1 MLDVKTILSL
11 YSNKCPN
18 ISLIHR
24 FTGEEEATST
34 APSQSI
40 LEKLHKKA
48 EERKRQKQLTEKR
61 KRKEESGKEVVEDG
75 DRKKRKRTK
84 QKRDDQSGN
93 HGEDEDDDDDTRNGG
108 VHDEGAT
115 GQILDY
121 SHGNDE
127 ESDRRRRKKKDEKRR
142 KADGMEHNES
152 IGYGDSGKELEEGDA
167 EGKIDSPTDVREKKK
182 KKRKK
187 RSKGDSEQTEA
198 EILEGDVSVDDTSKN
213 GKRKRGG
220 KKDKRR
226 RKDEDDVNG
235 EDSAEANGEGE
246 DGPDEKG
253 ETENNG
259 EKLFPVLGDFSHAK
273 KEKVHRVLPE
283 WLAKPTRI
291 SGDVEHQSVSLSVIP
306 GLDERILA
314 ALAEM
319 EISSFFPVQAEVI
332 PLMLQ
337 SARHGIYLGPG
348 GYHPGDLCVAA
359 PTGSGKTLAF
369 AVPIVQI
376 LINRVRQRFRAL
388 VVLPTKNLAAQVYK
402 VFLGLCQKTPLKVV
416 MIGGQRT
423 IKQEEDLLV
432 KRSTSGESFCGGDIL
447 VATPGRLIDHINHTE
462 GFTLKHLRF
471 LVIDEA
477 DSMMVQLSKDW
488 ITKVERAVYKD
499 TPYQEGG
506 SRHPRG
512 SITVESESRMEM
524 PLQKV
529 LFSATLS
536 HNPEQLSHLK
546 LFQPQLVTTKASHYQ
561 KPTNETSVDKDEPA
575 GDDSYVIPS
584 SLEELYMVCTSGE
597 KPLVIAHLLQNLGL
611 SQVLC
616 FTNSVES
623 SHRLYLL
630 LDLMGDMKVG
640 EFSSK
645 LSGAQRQNMIKQFK
659 NESIRL
665 LICSDAMTR
674 GMDLSNAK
682 YVISYDPPLRL
693 KTYIH
698 RVGRTARAGRKG
710 TAYTILLKE
719 EVGKF
724 MKMVK
729 RASSKG
735 IQQVAVE
742 SSDFDDLVDRYQRA
756 LKKLP
761 QSLKF
766 SVPSKVRDSIQQTQ

>member
-1 MLDVKTILSL
+1 MDLFVV
-11 YSNKCPN
+11 N
-18 ISLIHR
+18 R
-24 FTGEEEATST
+24 FTGEEEEATST

-48 EERKRQKQLTEKR
+48 EERKRQKQLTENR

-75 DRKKRKRTK
+75 DRKMKKRKK
-84 QKRDDQSGN
+84 QKRDDRSGN
-93 HGEDEDDDDDTRNGG
+93 HGEDEDDDDTRNGG

-115 GQILDY
+115 GQILDDG
-121 SHGNDE
+121 HE
-127 ESDRRRRKKKDEKRR
+127 ESDQRRRKKKDKNRR
-142 KADGMEHNES
+142 KAEGMEHNES
-152 IGYGDSGKELEEGDA
+152 IGYGDSGKELEEGAA
-167 EGKIDSPTDVREKKK
+167 EGRINSLTDVREKKK

-187 RSKGDSEQTEA
+187 RSEGDSEQTEA
-198 EILEGDVSVDDTSKN
+198 EILEGDVSVDDTSKD

-246 DGPDEKG
+246 EGPDEKG

-546 LFQPQLVTTKASHYQ
+546 LFQPQLVTTKASHDQ
-561 KPTNETSVDKDEPA
+561 KPTNETSVDKDDTA

-742 SSDFDDLVDRYQRA
+742 SSDFEDLVDGYQRA

-761 QSLKF
+761 QSLKGE
-766 SVPSKVRDSIQQTQ
+766 SYQQKNR